1 MKEVLLPELAESVV
15 EGEILKWLV
24 QEGESIALEQ
34 PLCEVMTD
42 KVTVELP
49 SPYAGV
55 LHQRLAQ
62 EGDVVAVHAAIAVIA
77 EAGASAGGAS
87 ASRGGESVQN
97 AAATTAPSVTQGIQ
111 ETGENP
117 TTTDANLPTQ
127 ATEDREQMAEDSAPA
142 DSGGS
147 IVEAG
152 NVAAKGED
160 DTSLFKAFASDE
172 AVRLEGLGNRSGS
185 GAPGTYT
192 GGTGAILNRAQTT
205 FGRTDGRVLAVPAA
219 RQMARQLGVDLAQVQ
234 GSGPNG
240 RVRVGD
246 VMAHG
251 GGQGGQTQTAPVPSA
266 PAQAQVAA
274 PAQAAPQPAPAP
286 AAPAAKGAGGMP
298 VAPVQYRTPK
308 GYEHL
313 EDRVPLRGMRR
324 AISNQMQASHLY
336 TVRTLTV
343 DEVNLTKLVEFRS
356 RVKDDAQ
363 AAGVKLSYLPFIFK
377 AVAAALRKYPS
388 LNSSFDEATGEIVM
402 KRYYNLGMAVATDA
416 GLTVPVLRDVN
427 HKSIFELASQV
438 TDLAGRAQAGK
449 LTPDELAGST
459 FSITNI
465 GSIGALFSFPI
476 INVPDAAILGVH
488 SIQKRPIVNERDEI
502 VIAHMMYLSLS
513 FDHRLVDGAEAA
525 RFCKEVIRLLEN
537 PDRLMLEAM

>member
-24 QEGESIALEQ
+24 AEGDEIALEQ

-49 SPYAGV
+49 SPVAGV
-55 LHQRLAQ
+55 LHKRLAQ
-62 EGDVVAVHAAIAVIA
+62 EGDVVAVHAAIAVID
-77 EAGASAGGAS
+77 EGGAAGGAD
-87 ASRGGESVQN
+87 
-97 AAATTAPSVTQGIQ
+97 TPS
-111 ETGENP
+111 
-117 TTTDANLPTQ
+117 PTQ
-127 ATEDREQMAEDSAPA
+127 AIQDSAGNPAADTLPPQAQEEREQV
-142 DSGGS
+142 GGS
-147 IVEAG
+147 IVEATHLPQ
-152 NVAAKGED
+152 AD
-160 DTSLFKAFASDE
+160 DDSASLFKAFASDE
-172 AVRLEGLGNRSGS
+172 QVKVQGLGSRSGS
-185 GAPGTYT
+185 GAPGSSTA
-192 GGTGAILNRAQTT
+192 GTGVLEREPVAAAPARA
-205 FGRTDGRVLAVPAA
+205 DGRVLAVPAA
-219 RQMARQLGVDLAQVQ
+219 RQLARELGVELAGVS

-240 RVRVGD
+240 RIRVQD
-246 VMAHG
+246 VLAHSG
-251 GGQGGQTQTAPVPSA
+251 AGTAKEMPQAAAPVPAPVAPTPA
-266 PAQAQVAA
+266 PAT
-274 PAQAAPQPAPAP
+274 PQPAPRAP
-286 AAPAAKGAGGMP
+286 AGGGLPVPPA
-298 VAPVQYRTPK
+298 QYRTPK

-324 AISNQMQASHLY
+324 AISTQMQASHLY

-343 DEVNLTKLVEFRS
+343 DEVNLTRLVEFRA

-363 AAGVKLSYLPFIFK
+363 AAGVRLSYLPFIFR
-377 AVAAALRKYPS
+377 AVATALRKYPS
-388 LNSSFDEATGEIVM
+388 LNTSFDEATGEIVQ

-427 HKSIFELASQV
+427 HKSIFDLAREV

-449 LTPDELAGST
+449 LAPDELAGST

-488 SIQKRPIVNERDEI
+488 SIVKRPIVDEDDNI
-502 VIAHMMYLSLS
+502 VVAHMMYLSLS

-537 PDRLMLEAM
+537 PDRLMLEAL

>member
-24 QEGESIALEQ
+24 EEGDMIALEQ

-49 SPYAGV
+49 SPVAGR
-55 LHQRLAQ
+55 LTKRLAQ
-62 EGDVVAVHAAIAVIA
+62 EGEVVAVHAAIALIDESGA
-77 EAGASAGGAS
+77 ATADAASAPA
-87 ASRGGESVQN
+87 AGESVAPIQAIQDSVQN
-97 AAATTAPSVTQGIQ
+97 PATTAEHLPPQAQ
-111 ETGENP
+111 EE
-117 TTTDANLPTQ
+117 
-127 ATEDREQMAEDSAPA
+127 R
-142 DSGGS
+142 S

-152 NVAAKGED
+152 HIPAKADD

-172 AVRLEGLGNRSGS
+172 TVRVQGLGT
-185 GAPGTYT
+185 A
-192 GGTGAILNRAQTT
+192 
-205 FGRTDGRVLAVPAA
+205 GRTAVLTAPAPVQPAMQTREDGRVLAVPAA
-219 RQMARQLGVDLAQVQ
+219 RQLARELGIDLAQVQ

-240 RVRVGD
+240 RVRVQD
-246 VMAHG
+246 VTAHVEG
-251 GGQGGQTQTAPVPSA
+251 AKAPAAQAPVP
-266 PAQAQVAA
+266 
-274 PAQAAPQPAPAP
+274 QPMAPAP
-286 AAPAAKGAGGMP
+286 AAPQPQAPAKSPPTNTGGMP

-343 DEVNLTKLVEFRS
+343 DEVNLTKLVAFRD
-356 RVKDDAQ
+356 RVKDEAKE
-363 AAGVKLSYLPFIFK
+363 AGVRLSYMPFFFK
-377 AVAAALRKYPS
+377 AVAVALRKYPS
-388 LNSSFDEATGEIVM
+388 LNTSFDEATGEIVQ
-402 KRYYNLGMAVATDA
+402 KRYYHMGMAVATDA

-427 HKSIFELASQV
+427 HKSVFDLAREV
-438 TDLAGRAQAGK
+438 VDLAGRAQNGK
-449 LTPDELAGST
+449 LGADELTGSS

-488 SIQKRPIVNERDEI
+488 SIVKRPIVNEHDEI
-502 VIAHMMYLSLS
+502 VVAHMMYLSLS

-537 PDRLMLEAM
+537 PDRLMLEGI